1 MRYKVQEKPFTPNQK
16 ILSPDTEKIL
26 NTMQN
31 NFNAC
36 FVSTQNTNYQNAQNN
51 LNDNAQTNFQNNQ
64 QSNNYAGSQNGVYNS
79 NSNEQNGVNNNQ
91 NNYETSPNNL
101 GGLFGGLNGG
111 GIEKLLPLLMLMNR
125 QNVNTLSTQT
135 QSTSADSNP
144 NINMFKLLSESGLLG
159 KNLSPDKLKL
169 FEMLMNMNS
178 LKKQST
184 PQTKT
189 NNEQPNNTNNENKQ
203 ADNNNENK
211 QADNNNENNNI
222 KKQNCETENFTEPQ
236 EENEINNF
244 ETNKSVR
251 E

>member
-1 MRYKVQEKPFTPNQK
+1 MRYKYFEKPFTPNQK
-16 ILSPDTEKIL
+16 TLSPDTEKIL

-31 NFNAC
+31 NFNAN
-36 FVSTQNTNYQNAQNN
+36 FVSTQNTNHQNTQNN
-51 LNDNAQTNFQNNQ
+51 SNFNEQPNIQNNQ
-64 QSNNYAGSQNGVYNS
+64 QSNNYAGSQNWVYNS

-125 QNVNTLSTQT
+125 QNVNTQSTQT
-135 QSTSADSNP
+135 QSTNTDSNP
-144 NINMFKLLSESGLLG
+144 NMNMFKLLSESGLLG
-159 KNLSPDKLKL
+159 KNFSPDKLKL

-178 LKKQST
+178 LKNQSA
-184 PQTKT
+184 PQTNPNK
-189 NNEQPNNTNNENKQ
+189 EQPINPNSEKSH
-203 ADNNNENK
+203 ADNNNENV
-211 QADNNNENNNI
+211 NRENE
-222 KKQNCETENFTEPQ
+222 KFTEPK